1 MATDDVGFKVEK
13 LTGDNY
19 HHWKFQ
25 MKMCLIGKDL
35 WEIVTGAETLPADAS
50 AEEQRKFRKRENLAL
65 ATVCLSVA
73 TNLQIYVR
81 SAESAKEAWENLEK
95 HFEEK
100 SLSRRSSI
108 EESCTQLAWKEE
120 QK

>member
-35 WEIVTGAETLPADAS
+35 WEIVTGADTLPVDAAAD
-50 AEEQRKFRKRENLAL
+50 
-65 ATVCLSVA
+65 V
-73 TNLQIYVR
+73 
-81 SAESAKEAWENLEK
+81 
-95 HFEEK
+95 
-100 SLSRRSSI
+100 
-108 EESCTQLAWKEE
+108 
-120 QK
+120 

>member
-35 WEIVTGAETLPADAS
+35 WEIVTG
-50 AEEQRKFRKRENLAL
+50 
-65 ATVCLSVA
+65 VGV
-73 TNLQIYVR
+73 
-81 SAESAKEAWENLEK
+81 
-95 HFEEK
+95 
-100 SLSRRSSI
+100 SI
-108 EESCTQLAWKEE
+108 ELFLQVYQGILHKDNGCQEN
-120 QK
+120 

>member
-13 LTGDNY
+13 LTLDNY

-35 WEIVTGAETLPADAS
+35 WEIITGAETLPVDAAADV
-50 AEEQRKFRKRENLAL
+50 QRKFKKRENLAL

-73 TNLQIYVR
+73 M
-81 SAESAKEAWENLEK
+81 
-95 HFEEK
+95 
-100 SLSRRSSI
+100 
-108 EESCTQLAWKEE
+108 
-120 QK
+120 